1 MIMTDQGDH
10 PDEPIELVEEE
21 LFVSK
26 HQVETGR
33 VRISTHVDE
42 RVERV
47 QENLLRSDVDIQRV
61 RVDRVVDG
69 VPEVRVEGDTLV
81 YPIVE
86 EVVVTQ
92 LVLREELRIT
102 RRQRTEAFVQDVTLR
117 RVRAEIERT
126 PSPPHPEAVP
136 QAKG

>member
-1 MIMTDQGDH
+1 MSTS
-10 PDEPIELVEEE
+10 
-21 LFVSK
+21 VSNAFRK
-26 HQVETGR
+26 VSSDPRSTSSAFGSTG
-33 VRISTHVDE
+33 
-42 RVERV
+42 
-47 QENLLRSDVDIQRV
+47 LWMAYPRSGSRA
-61 RVDRVVDG
+61 R
-69 VPEVRVEGDTLV
+69 PSV